1 MTLTRGATVRP
12 SAGRV
17 ALLKGADPAK
27 LAELREYR
35 TTVDDV
41 EHDDAT
47 GDRVL
52 VDGRW
57 WPMAGW
63 QAVDSCV
70 GVAIVAG
77 VATIV
82 EAGQAPATD
91 LIDND
96 LERDIFVHDSKA
108 YEAVFWGSD
117 CDACEGNT
125 TPHSGIC
132 DSCGNAET
140 HHLFRL
146 VRATDA
152 DGVDQADAL
161 TTMAKYAAAL
171 EALLGELGAD
181 DLARAIAADHG
192 FEP

>member
-35 TTVDDV
+35 STVDDV

-63 QAVDSCV
+63 QLV
-70 GVAIVAG
+70 
-77 VATIV
+77 
-82 EAGQAPATD
+82 PADD

-117 CDACEGNT
+117 CEACGGNT
-125 TPHSGIC
+125 TPYSGIC

-146 VRATDA
+146 VRTPEA
-152 DGVDQADAL
+152 D
-161 TTMAKYAAAL
+161 
-171 EALLGELGAD
+171 
-181 DLARAIAADHG
+181 
-192 FEP
+192 PS